1 MIRGKK
7 SCSLLSGGN
16 HMTAPRLKT
25 NIIITFLIQTTQKS
39 VTVIPKG
46 VVLLKWGSCFYVNKL
61 MNELVLSSHFFS
73 FVTLSYCVFFLVIF
87 G

>member
-1 MIRGKK
+1 
-7 SCSLLSGGN
+7 
-16 HMTAPRLKT
+16 MTAPRLKT